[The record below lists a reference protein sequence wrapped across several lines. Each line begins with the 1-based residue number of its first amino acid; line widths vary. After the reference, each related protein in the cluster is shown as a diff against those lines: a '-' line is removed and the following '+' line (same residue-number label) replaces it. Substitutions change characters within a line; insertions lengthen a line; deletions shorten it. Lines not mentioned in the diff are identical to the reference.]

1 MQRFRRTEESMI
13 QILNFSKII
22 NISKTKITP
31 IANTKFYNLDQIIKN
46 IQITNQNDSI
56 KILGIYFTNDL

>member
-1 MQRFRRTEESMI
+1 MI